1 MTSNRMATIAVGLL
15 LLTGCVV
22 SLHPV
27 YTEGDIVFE
36 PALVGRWAE
45 GPDVFH
51 FEKAGDKSYRA
62 TYTDESG
69 ASGRFT
75 AHLLKLDGD
84 LYLDLFPE
92 EPDLK
97 ENDFYKMHIVAAH
110 TFMRVKQISPRLQM
124 AFMDYDWLD
133 KLLEKTPEAI
143 KHEKQEDRV
152 IITASTKELQAFLRK
167 YSKAEGFWGDFSDMK
182 RVEREAETQQEGGE

>member
-1 MTSNRMATIAVGLL
+1 MTSVRIATIVVGLL

-27 YTEGDIVFE
+27 YTQGDIVFE

-45 GPDVFH
+45 GPDVFQ
-51 FEKAGDKSYRA
+51 FEKAGDKTYRL

-69 ASGRFT
+69 ASGTFT

-92 EPDLK
+92 DPELK
-97 ENDFYKMHIVAAH
+97 ENDFYKMHIVAVH
-110 TFMRVKQISPRLQM
+110 TFMRVKQISPQLQM

-133 KLLEKTPEAI
+133 KLLEKTPEAL
-143 KHEKQEDRV
+143 KHEREENRV
-152 IITASTKELQAFLRK
+152 IVTASTKELQAFLRK
-167 YSKAEGFWGDFSDMK
+167 YSKAEGFWGGFLDMK
-182 RVEREAETQQEGGE
+182 RVTQEAETEQEGAK

>member
-15 LLTGCVV
+15 VLTGCVV

-27 YTEGDIVFE
+27 YTQGDIVFE

-45 GPDVFH
+45 GPDVFQ
-51 FEKAGDKSYRA
+51 FEKAGDRTYQL

-92 EPDLK
+92 DPELK

-133 KLLEKTPEAI
+133 QLLKKTPEAL

-167 YSKAEGFWGDFSDMK
+167 YSKAEGLWDDFSDMK
-182 RVEREAETQQEGGE
+182 RVKQESEMQQESGE